1 MHWSEHRSTRDG
13 HKIPADWEDQCTK
26 VFLRLVHD
34 VKEYD
39 IPSKL
44 FVNTDHTNMVYA
56 QGTKLTWAPTG
67 SNQVS
72 VHGADE
78 KRAVTLCMSVAN
90 SSKLLPIQAVYQGET
105 Y

>member
-1 MHWSEHRSTRDG
+1 
-13 HKIPADWEDQCTK
+13 
-26 VFLRLVHD
+26 
-34 VKEYD
+34 
-39 IPSKL
+39 
-44 FVNTDHTNMVYA
+44 MVYA